1 MELWGYYR
9 KMNKKWL
16 LRVSFATLL
25 LAIFVLYPWYG
36 INNPADRT
44 VARLLSTE
52 QVITMAQQHLT
63 LWGVSLA
70 FAIIVGITGGI
81 IITRPYFR
89 YIAPVI
95 VNIVNIGQTVP
106 SLAVL
111 AIFMGIMGMGFRTAV
126 VALFLYSILPIM
138 RNTYAGIN
146 TISPNII
153 EAAKGMGMN
162 PLRMLSRIELPLALP
177 VIMAGIRTASVVNVG
192 AATLATFIAA
202 GGLGVMIKTGLAVM
216 RPQLFLTGAVMAAS
230 LAVLLDYIFSI
241 IENELTS

>member
-1 MELWGYYR
+1 
-9 KMNKKWL
+9 MNKKWIKRL
-16 LRVSFATLL
+16 FFALLL
-25 LAIFVLYPWYG
+25 LAAFVGYPWYG

-52 QVITMAQQHLT
+52 QVISMAQQHLT
-63 LWGVSLA
+63 LWGASLA
-70 FAIIVGITGGI
+70 FAILVGVTAGI
-81 IITRPYFR
+81 LITRPYFR
-89 YIAPVI
+89 FAAPFV
-95 VNIVNIGQTVP
+95 VNLVNVGQTVP

-126 VALFLYSILPIM
+126 FALFLYSILPIL

-146 TISPNII
+146 TISPNVI
-153 EAAKGMGMN
+153 EAAKGMGMK
-162 PLRMLSRIELPLALP
+162 PSRVLSRVEIPLALP

-202 GGLGVMIKTGLAVM
+202 GGLGIMIKTGLAVM

-230 LAVLLDYIFSI
+230 LAVLLDYILSI
-241 IENELTS
+241 IEEELSP